1 MQVKIRLEWKYRS
14 VKGAETVF
22 RSDEMPAA
30 QGVQIAEDLERT
42 KRVKEL
48 VFIDSFDDS
57 VWTMK
62 EMKAYLKS
70 IETEPHD
77 ITVYFDGGFDIAN
90 NNSGLGCV
98 IYYSQS
104 GKSYRLRQN
113 EWIDGLVSNN
123 EAEYAALYL
132 CLQEL
137 EFLEVRNMSVSFSGD
152 SKIVINGMRGE
163 WPVVE
168 TVLVRWAERIQ
179 AKLDQLG
186 IQPEYFLLPRKD
198 NFEADRLATQALN
211 GIKITGTSA
220 L

>member
-1 MQVKIRLEWKYRS
+1 MKIWLQWKYRS
-14 VKGAETVF
+14 AKGGAETVF
-22 RSDEMPAA
+22 RSDEMSAA

-42 KRVKEL
+42 KRVREL

-57 VWTMK
+57 VWTIK

-90 NNSGLGCV
+90 KNSGLGCV

-113 EWIDGLVSNN
+113 EQVDELVSNN
-123 EAEYAALYL
+123 EAEYAALHL
-132 CLQEL
+132 CVQEL
-137 EFLEVRNMSVSFSGD
+137 GYLGVKNMPVNFSGD

-163 WPVVE
+163 WPVIE
-168 TVLVRWAERIQ
+168 TELVRWADRIE

-186 IQPEYFLLPRKD
+186 IQPDYFLLPRKE
-198 NFEADRLATQALN
+198 NFEADRLATQALK
-211 GIKITGTSA
+211 GIKITGTYA

>member
-1 MQVKIRLEWKYRS
+1 MKISIEWKYRS
-14 VKGAETVF
+14 AKGTETVF

-30 QGVQIAEDLERT
+30 LGVQIAEDLERT

-48 VFIDSFDDS
+48 YFIDSFDDS

-77 ITVYFDGGFDIAN
+77 ITIFFDGGFDVEN

-113 EWIDGLVSNN
+113 EQVDGLVSNN

-132 CLQEL
+132 CIQEL
-137 EFLEVRNMSVSFSGD
+137 EFLEVRNLPVSFSGD
-152 SKIVINGMRGE
+152 SKIVINGMSGE
-163 WPVVE
+163 WPVIE
-168 TVLVRWAERIQ
+168 TELIRWADRIE

-186 IQPEYFLLPRKD
+186 IQAEYTLVPRKD
-198 NFEADRLATQALN
+198 NFEADRLATQALK
-211 GIKITGTSA
+211 GIKITGTYA